1 MAFRDTSNRLA
12 EMQRSSFFC

>member
-12 EMQRSSFFC
+12 EMQRGGFFC